1 MAFSLASGDLWI
13 SFSNLSLGP
22 NEKLF
27 VRRLWGVFSLVEQ
40 RDEG

>member
-1 MAFSLASGDLWI
+1 MAFCLASGDLWI
-13 SFSNLSLGP
+13 GFSDFSPGP

-27 VRRLWGVFSLVEQ
+27 VSGLWVVFSLFEQ

>member
-1 MAFSLASGDLWI
+1 MAFCLASRDLWV

-27 VRRLWGVFSLVEQ
+27 VSGLWVVFSLVEQ